1 MQELYRK
8 VLIFFTEINFFMQNF
23 IAFLVI
29 FFTTFSF
36 QAQNW
41 DSSISNAIK
50 VANQK
55 KKKILLFFTV
65 DNQCDNCT
73 KLEKNI
79 FKSDEFVA
87 FANENYILVKIKF
100 EYNST
105 VNLFE
110 EELQKKLLIVEKY
123 YIDSF
128 FPLVVVLNK
137 EAKK

>member
-8 VLIFFTEINFFMQNF
+8 VSIFFTEINFFMQNF

>member
-1 MQELYRK
+1 M
-8 VLIFFTEINFFMQNF
+8 
-23 IAFLVI
+23 
-29 FFTTFSF
+29 
-36 QAQNW
+36 
-41 DSSISNAIK
+41 
-50 VANQK
+50 
-55 KKKILLFFTV
+55 FFTV

-87 FANENYILVKIKF
+87 FTNENYILVKIKF

-123 YIDSF
+123 YKDSF